1 MILFIEAKKL
11 LNQKSPSRKKK
22 IWNDE
27 VKKFFQYP
35 IPESVW
41 EEFQFELKTNEREV
55 ITEENVSDI
64 ADGILFDHARTS
76 RLKRIDSMDFHDR
89 YKDGYFNKENIFE
102 VFGFCWTNK
111 SKNKRPYVKGG
122 YKSVI
127 FHLNDFRF
135 NAKPSERISDFND
148 DWIDQFLQFKVEK
161 GAPNLHIKNYDPF
174 NE

>member
-1 MILFIEAKKL
+1 
-11 LNQKSPSRKKK
+11 
-22 IWNDE
+22 
-27 VKKFFQYP
+27 
-35 IPESVW
+35 
-41 EEFQFELKTNEREV
+41 
-55 ITEENVSDI
+55 
-64 ADGILFDHARTS
+64 
-76 RLKRIDSMDFHDR
+76 MDFHDR
-89 YKDGYFNKENIFE
+89 YQNGYFNKENIFE

-174 NE
+174 TITKYRKRFESAERKKYQENTFIALVKRFKYYIKILHKLDLLSYSKDTKLIKAEDYLPEESGK